1 MSIVSVKDFY
11 FTYPNGKK
19 VLDNINFELEK
30 GEMLLISGL
39 NGCGKTTLLRSLK
52 KEIAPKGKK
61 SGEIEVNGEIAYLFQ
76 ECDKNVIFRS
86 PYEDLI
92 FYACNLGI
100 EAEVIEKRAEE
111 IIETFSLSDLV
122 KRSTDTF
129 SGGEKQTLALASL
142 LITQPDLII
151 LDEPFSQLD
160 EESENLF
167 FEKLLFAKDKLGAA
181 IIIAEHNTDKLLE
194 KCDKFMLFEENNV
207 RFLNCGSI
215 ESGFDAP
222 NLPEYIKLENKLALP
237 YKSFK
242 TDEAVKNIE
251 RIKEKII
258 LTERAER
265 EISNSPVL
273 EVSSLAFSY
282 GEPLLNDVNFTL
294 KKGEIAFLTG
304 KNGAGKSTLFKLMCS
319 FLKPKSGKIKFA
331 DDINI
336 GYLAQ
341 NPIYSFLKDTLKED
355 YEFVLKKNGLS
366 LKKTRET
373 LNLFPNYSDLEQLL
387 ESNPLDLS
395 GGERAKAA
403 MFKLLLLGKN
413 LILLDEPEKHL
424 DKKSTA
430 ELSEVLKSL
439 ADKGIAFLI
448 ISHTPDF
455 IYNTADSIKFL
466 ENGKINEYNTEEYF
480 GEKSE
485 TSLYSAL
492 KECNLPLRT
501 AAQTEVEYG

>member
-1 MSIVSVKDFY
+1 MSIVSVKGFC
-11 FTYPNGKK
+11 FTYPNGKN
-19 VLDNINFELEK
+19 VLNNINFELEK
-30 GEMLLISGL
+30 GQMLLISGL

-61 SGEIEVNGEIAYLFQ
+61 SGEIEVSGEIAYLFQ
-76 ECDKNVIFRS
+76 ESDKNVIFRS

-100 EAEVIEKRAEE
+100 EAEIIEKRAEE
-111 IIETFSLSDLV
+111 IIEMFSLSELI

-142 LITQPDLII
+142 LITQPDLVI

-160 EESENLF
+160 EESKHLF
-167 FEKLLFAKDKLGAA
+167 FEKIIFAKEKLNTT

-194 KCDKFMLFEENNV
+194 KCDKFILFEENGVHICECDKIN
-207 RFLNCGSI
+207 GI
-215 ESGFDAP
+215 FDAP
-222 NLPEYIKLENKLALP
+222 NMPEYIKLEKKLGLQ
-237 YKSFK
+237 YKTFA
-242 TDEAVKNIE
+242 TDEAVKNIGE
-251 RIKEKII
+251 IKENII
-258 LTERAER
+258 LKPRKERKTGTDD
-265 EISNSPVL
+265 VL
-273 EVSSLAFSY
+273 EVNSLAFSY
-282 GEPLLNDVNFTL
+282 GEELLTDVNFTL

-304 KNGAGKSTLFKLMCS
+304 KNGAGKSTIFKLLCS
-319 FLKPKSGKIKFA
+319 LLKPKSGEIKFA
-331 DDINI
+331 DGTNT

-355 YEFVLKKNGLS
+355 YKFVLSKNGFDESKIEEGLS
-366 LKKTRET
+366 A
-373 LNLFPNYSDLEQLL
+373 FPNYSDLEPLL
-387 ESNPLDLS
+387 ESNPLDFS

-403 MFKLLLLGKN
+403 MFKLLLLNKN

-430 ELSEVLKSL
+430 ELSAVLKSL
-439 ADKGIAFLI
+439 ADKDISFLI

-455 IYNTADSIKFL
+455 IYNTADSIKLL
-466 ENGKINEYNTEEYF
+466 ENGVIKEYETEEYF
-480 GEKSE
+480 SKKSE

-492 KECNLPLRT
+492 KECGLPLRT
-501 AAQTEVEYG
+501 AEQTEVDYG